1 MDKYAGVRLV
11 SMARDGAGLTSQRI
25 RDRLVEQLQ
34 GAGISNA
41 RVLEALAKTPR
52 HLFIDEALTSRAYEN
67 TALPIGFG
75 QTISQPYIVAL
86 MTQCLVGEQQLSKVL
101 EVGTGCGYQSAVL
114 SKLVDRLYSV
124 ERIEAL
130 LDTARQRVRSLG
142 CSNVVFQCADGSLG
156 WKQEAP
162 FDGILVAAAP
172 AEIPGEL
179 CDQLAEGGRLVIPVG
194 GDDEQRLLVVTR
206 KGRRFAQ
213 QEIERV
219 RFVPLIADA

>member
-1 MDKYAGVRLV
+1 M

-34 GAGISNA
+34 AAGIHND
-41 RVLEALAKTPR
+41 RVLEALANTPR
-52 HLFIDEALTSRAYEN
+52 HLFIDEALVSRAYEN

-86 MTQCLVGEQQLSKVL
+86 MTQCLVDDRQLSKVL

-124 ERIEAL
+124 ERIETL
-130 LDTARQRVRSLG
+130 LDSARQRVRSLG

-162 FDGILVAAAP
+162 FEGILVAAAP
-172 AEIPGEL
+172 ADIPADL
-179 CDQLAEGGRLVIPVG
+179 CDQLADGGRLVIPVG
-194 GDDEQRLLVVTR
+194 GDYEQRLLVVTR

>member
-1 MDKYAGVRLV
+1 MDKCAGVRLV

-86 MTQCLVGEQQLSKVL
+86 MTQCLVGERQLSKVL

-194 GDDEQRLLVVTR
+194 SDDEQRLLVVTR

>member
-1 MDKYAGVRLV
+1 V

-34 GAGISNA
+34 AAGIHND
-41 RVLEALAKTPR
+41 RVLEALANTPR
-52 HLFIDEALTSRAYEN
+52 HLFIDEALVSRAYEN

-86 MTQCLVGEQQLSKVL
+86 MTQCLVDDRQLSKVL

-124 ERIEAL
+124 ERIETL
-130 LDTARQRVRSLG
+130 LDSARQRVRSLG
-142 CSNVVFQCADGSLG
+142 CSNVVFQCADGSVG

-162 FDGILVAAAP
+162 FEGILVAAAP
-172 AEIPGEL
+172 ADIPADL
-179 CDQLAEGGRLVIPVG
+179 CDQLADGGRLVIPVG
-194 GDDEQRLLVVTR
+194 GDHEQRLLVVTR

>member
-1 MDKYAGVRLV
+1 M

-34 GAGISNA
+34 AAGIHND
-41 RVLEALAKTPR
+41 RVLEALANTPR
-52 HLFIDEALTSRAYEN
+52 HLFIDEALVSRAYEN

-86 MTQCLVGEQQLSKVL
+86 MTQCLVDDRQLSKVL

-124 ERIEAL
+124 ERIETL
-130 LDTARQRVRSLG
+130 LDSARQRVRSLG
-142 CSNVVFQCADGSLG
+142 CSNVVFQCADGSVG

-162 FDGILVAAAP
+162 FEGILVAAAP
-172 AEIPGEL
+172 ADIPADL
-179 CDQLAEGGRLVIPVG
+179 CDQLADGGRLVIPVG
-194 GDDEQRLLVVTR
+194 GDHEQRLLVVTR

>member
-1 MDKYAGVRLV
+1 
-11 SMARDGAGLTSQRI
+11 MARDGAGLTSQRI

-34 GAGISNA
+34 AAGIHND
-41 RVLEALAKTPR
+41 RVLEALANTPR
-52 HLFIDEALTSRAYEN
+52 HLFIDEALVSRAYEN

-86 MTQCLVGEQQLSKVL
+86 MTQCLVDDRQLSKVL

-124 ERIEAL
+124 ERIETL
-130 LDTARQRVRSLG
+130 LDSARQRVRSLG

-162 FDGILVAAAP
+162 FEGILVAAAP
-172 AEIPGEL
+172 ADIPADL
-179 CDQLAEGGRLVIPVG
+179 CDQLADGGRLVIPVG
-194 GDDEQRLLVVTR
+194 GDHEQRLLVVTR

>member
-1 MDKYAGVRLV
+1 M

-34 GAGISNA
+34 AAGIHTD
-41 RVLEALAKTPR
+41 RVLEALANTPR
-52 HLFIDEALTSRAYEN
+52 HLFIDEALVSRAYEN

-86 MTQCLVGEQQLSKVL
+86 MTQCLVDDRQLSKVL

-124 ERIEAL
+124 ERIETL
-130 LDTARQRVRSLG
+130 LDSARQRVRSLG

-162 FDGILVAAAP
+162 FEGILVAAAP
-172 AEIPGEL
+172 VDIPADL
-179 CDQLAEGGRLVIPVG
+179 CDQLADGGRLVIPVG
-194 GDDEQRLLVVTR
+194 GDHEQRLLVVTR

>member
-86 MTQCLVGEQQLSKVL
+86 MTQCLVGERQLSKVL

-172 AEIPGEL
+172 AEIPSEL

-194 GDDEQRLLVVTR
+194 SDDEQRLLVVTR

>member
-1 MDKYAGVRLV
+1 MDKCAGVRLV

-41 RVLEALAKTPR
+41 CVLEALAKTPR

-86 MTQCLVGEQQLSKVL
+86 MTQCLVGERQLSKVL

-194 GDDEQRLLVVTR
+194 SDDEQRLLVVTR

>member
-1 MDKYAGVRLV
+1 MDKHTGVRLV

-34 GAGISNA
+34 AAGIHND
-41 RVLEALAKTPR
+41 RVLEALANTPR
-52 HLFIDEALTSRAYEN
+52 HLFIDEALVSRAYEN

-86 MTQCLVGEQQLSKVL
+86 MTQCLVDDRQLSKVL

-124 ERIEAL
+124 ERIETL
-130 LDTARQRVRSLG
+130 LDSARQRVRSLG

-162 FDGILVAAAP
+162 FEGILVAAAP
-172 AEIPGEL
+172 ADIPADL
-179 CDQLAEGGRLVIPVG
+179 CDQLADGGRLVIPVG
-194 GDDEQRLLVVTR
+194 GDHEQRLLVVTR

>member
-1 MDKYAGVRLV
+1 
-11 SMARDGAGLTSQRI
+11 MARDGAGLTSQRI

-34 GAGISNA
+34 AAGIHND
-41 RVLEALAKTPR
+41 RVLEALANTPR
-52 HLFIDEALTSRAYEN
+52 HLFIDEALVSRAYEN

-86 MTQCLVGEQQLSKVL
+86 MTQCLVDDRQLSKVL

-124 ERIEAL
+124 ERIETL
-130 LDTARQRVRSLG
+130 LDSARQRVRSLG
-142 CSNVVFQCADGSLG
+142 CSNVVFQCADGSVG

-162 FDGILVAAAP
+162 FEGILVAAAP
-172 AEIPGEL
+172 ADIPADL
-179 CDQLAEGGRLVIPVG
+179 CDQLADGGRLVIPVG
-194 GDDEQRLLVVTR
+194 GDHEQRLLVVTR

>member
-1 MDKYAGVRLV
+1 M

-34 GAGISNA
+34 AAGIHND
-41 RVLEALAKTPR
+41 RVLEALANTPR
-52 HLFIDEALTSRAYEN
+52 HLFIDEALVSRAYEN

-86 MTQCLVGEQQLSKVL
+86 MTQCLVDDRQLSKVL

-124 ERIEAL
+124 ERIETL
-130 LDTARQRVRSLG
+130 LDSARQRVRSLG

-162 FDGILVAAAP
+162 FEGILVAAAP
-172 AEIPGEL
+172 ADIPADL
-179 CDQLAEGGRLVIPVG
+179 CDQLADGGRLVIPVG
-194 GDDEQRLLVVTR
+194 GDHEQRLLVVTR

>member
-1 MDKYAGVRLV
+1 
-11 SMARDGAGLTSQRI
+11 MARDGAGLTSQRI

-34 GAGISNA
+34 AAGIHND
-41 RVLEALAKTPR
+41 RVLEALANTPR
-52 HLFIDEALTSRAYEN
+52 HLFIDEALVSRAYEN

-86 MTQCLVGEQQLSKVL
+86 MTQCLVDDRQLSKVL

-124 ERIEAL
+124 ERIETL
-130 LDTARQRVRSLG
+130 LDSARQRVRSLG

-162 FDGILVAAAP
+162 FEGILVAAAP
-172 AEIPGEL
+172 VDIPADL
-179 CDQLAEGGRLVIPVG
+179 CDQLADGGRLVIPVG
-194 GDDEQRLLVVTR
+194 GDHEQRLLVVTR

>member
-1 MDKYAGVRLV
+1 M

-34 GAGISNA
+34 AAGIHND
-41 RVLEALAKTPR
+41 RVLEALANTPR
-52 HLFIDEALTSRAYEN
+52 HLFIDEALVSRAYEN

-86 MTQCLVGEQQLSKVL
+86 MTQCLVDDRQLSKVL

-124 ERIEAL
+124 ERIETL
-130 LDTARQRVRSLG
+130 LDSARQRVRSLG

-162 FDGILVAAAP
+162 FEGILVAAAP
-172 AEIPGEL
+172 VDIPADL
-179 CDQLAEGGRLVIPVG
+179 CDQLADGGRLVIPVG
-194 GDDEQRLLVVTR
+194 GDHEQRLLVVTR